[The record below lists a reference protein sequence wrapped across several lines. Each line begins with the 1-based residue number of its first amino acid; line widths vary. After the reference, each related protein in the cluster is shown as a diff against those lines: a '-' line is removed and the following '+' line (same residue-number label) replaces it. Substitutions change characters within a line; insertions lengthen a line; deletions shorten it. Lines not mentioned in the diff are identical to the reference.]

1 LAYDILKLVLK
12 TVLNIKTDY
21 KYRSYITA
29 PLQYSFLDVSSV
41 YVYVSVKS
49 KRKLPQIVNV
59 LNVGHCATLMVARR
73 VSIVSSKSEKKM
85 YMKMWKLSLN

>member
-1 LAYDILKLVLK
+1 LAYDILRLLLK

-21 KYRSYITA
+21 EYRSYITIW
-29 PLQYSFLDVSSV
+29 LFRRIIHIR
-41 YVYVSVKS
+41 VSVKS

-73 VSIVSSKSEKKM
+73 VSIVSSKSKKERT
-85 YMKMWKLSLN
+85 WKC